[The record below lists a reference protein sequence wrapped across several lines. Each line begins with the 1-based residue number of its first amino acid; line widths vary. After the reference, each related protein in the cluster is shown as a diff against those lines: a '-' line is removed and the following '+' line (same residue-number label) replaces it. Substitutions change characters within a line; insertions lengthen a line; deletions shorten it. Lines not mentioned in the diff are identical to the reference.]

1 MAAAAELESV
11 KGIRKAA
18 VLCVVLGEDI
28 SSLLFR
34 SLWEDEIE
42 AISKEISLLTNIPS
56 ELSDMVLEEFHN
68 LVLAKQYI
76 TTGGIEFS
84 KKILNKALGADGSR
98 RIIDKVTKSLESSVG
113 FNALGRT
120 DPQLLSRFIQN
131 EHPQTIA
138 LIIAHLDSVQG
149 AELLTSLPEPVRP
162 DIVMR
167 MANLGEISPEI
178 VKRISLLLSQK
189 LNSLGSF
196 SGEASGGTRAVA
208 ELVNKM
214 DRPSGRSILEKIE
227 TVDPELAVAIRNLM
241 LVFEDVLLIDG
252 PGVREILQRVD
263 KKTLT
268 VALKGTTEEL
278 QAHVFKNMSQRA
290 VEMMKEDMDALG
302 PVRIRDVEKAQHEVV
317 ETIQKLEEEGVVTV
331 RGASGGD
338 EYVV

>member
-1 MAAAAELESV
+1 MPVELENV
-11 KGIRKAA
+11 RGIRKAA
-18 VLCVVLGEDI
+18 VLCVLMGEDV
-28 SSLLFR
+28 SSTLFR

-42 AISKEISLLTNIPS
+42 ALSKEISQLSNIPS
-56 ELSDMVLEEFHN
+56 ELTDAVLEEYHN

-76 TTGGIEFS
+76 STGGIEYT
-84 KKILNKALGADGSR
+84 KKVLNKALGNEGSR

-138 LIIAHLDSVQG
+138 LIISHLEPFQG
-149 AELLTSLPEPVRP
+149 AELLTSLPEPIRP

-189 LNSLGSF
+189 INTLGSM
-196 SGEASGGTRAVA
+196 SSEASGGTRAVA

-214 DRPSGRSILEKIE
+214 DRPAGRAILEKIE
-227 TVDPELAVAIRNLM
+227 KENAELAVAIRSLM
-241 LVFEDVLLIDG
+241 LVFEDLMLVDG
-252 PGVREILQRVD
+252 PGVREVLQRVD

-290 VEMMKEDMDALG
+290 VEMMKEDMEALG
-302 PVRIRDVEKAQHEVV
+302 PVRVRDVEKAQHEVV
-317 ETIQKLEEEGVVTV
+317 EVVQKLEEEGILSV
-331 RGASGGD
+331 RGAGAGD
-338 EYVV
+338 EYVA

>member
-1 MAAAAELESV
+1 MPVELESV
-11 KGIRKAA
+11 KGMRKAA
-18 VLCVVLGEDI
+18 VLCVLLGEDV
-28 SSLLFR
+28 SSTLFR
-34 SLWEDEIE
+34 NLWEDEIE
-42 AISKEISLLTNIPS
+42 NLSKEISQLSNIPS
-56 ELSDMVLEEFHN
+56 ELSDAVLEEYHN

-76 TTGGIEFS
+76 STGGIEYT
-84 KKILNKALGADGSR
+84 KKVLNKALGSEGSR
-98 RIIDKVTKSLESSVG
+98 RVIDKVTKSLESSVG

-138 LIIAHLDSVQG
+138 LIISHLNPFHG
-149 AELLTSLPEPVRP
+149 AELLTSLPEPIRP

-189 LNSLGSF
+189 MNTLGSMG
-196 SGEASGGTRAVA
+196 GEASGGTRAVA

-214 DRPSGRSILEKIE
+214 DRPAGRAILEKIANE
-227 TVDPELAVAIRNLM
+227 NPELALAIRNLM
-241 LVFEDVLLIDG
+241 LVFEDLMLVDG
-252 PGVREILQRVD
+252 PGVREVLQRVD

-268 VALKGTTEEL
+268 VALKGTTEDL
-278 QAHVFKNMSQRA
+278 QTHVFKNMSQRA

-317 ETIQKLEEEGVVTV
+317 EVIQKLEEEGVLSV
-331 RGASGGD
+331 RGAGAGD

>member
-1 MAAAAELESV
+1 MPVELESV
-11 KGIRKAA
+11 KGMRKAA
-18 VLCVVLGEDI
+18 VLCVLLGEDV
-28 SSLLFR
+28 SSTLFR

-42 AISKEISLLTNIPS
+42 ALSKEISQLSNIPS
-56 ELSDMVLEEFHN
+56 GLTDAVLEEYHN

-76 TTGGIEFS
+76 TTGGIEYT
-84 KKILNKALGADGSR
+84 KKVLNKALGNEGSR

-138 LIIAHLDSVQG
+138 LIISHLEPFHG
-149 AELLTSLPEPVRP
+149 AELLTSLPEQIRP

-189 LNSLGSF
+189 INTLGSM

-214 DRPSGRSILEKIE
+214 DRPAGRAILEKIE
-227 TVDPELAVAIRNLM
+227 NENAELAVAIRNLM
-241 LVFEDVLLIDG
+241 LVFEDLMLVDG
-252 PGVREILQRVD
+252 PGVREVLQRVD

-268 VALKGTTEEL
+268 VALKGTTEDL

-290 VEMMKEDMDALG
+290 VEMMKEDMEALG

-317 ETIQKLEEEGVVTV
+317 EVIQKLEEEGVVSV
-331 RGASGGD
+331 RGAGAGD